1 MDHTPEGLKVRW
13 QVDDGCQAGSFEKPV
28 SIETAVAAAVAMSQ
42 PLYRFE
48 VVRLLR
54 ARSRVCAIDI
64 RAPISIPPFDNSAMD
79 GFAIHSSMIATGMGP
94 WVFDI
99 AGTVAAGDLP
109 PDHVDMSLALRIF
122 TGASMPKGFDT
133 VIRQEDCDVAGERLT
148 VHSRPRGSAN
158 VRHSGEDVASGM
170 LVVRKG
176 ELITPNKIALLAAL
190 GIGEVEVYA
199 PVRVGF
205 FTTGSELVEPGQQL
219 GHAQIFNSNKYF
231 LAASLTEPWVELID
245 FGQVRDDRKLIS
257 DMIAAVVARCDVLL
271 TTGGAS
277 AGREDHLAAALQEN
291 GGRFEIAKVAMRP
304 GKPLKMGR
312 LGNGIFGALPGNP
325 YAAAVTFNQIV
336 MPAIRRTA
344 GLASVHS
351 VAQVGVAAFT
361 YRKTAG
367 RSEFI
372 PISVAGSDSLGRP
385 RLQMLEKGSAGR
397 LFPLSVADGVAHL
410 PEDVIEIV
418 EGLPIPFFPLS

>member
-1 MDHTPEGLKVRW
+1 MDHTPEALEARW
-13 QVDDGCQAGSFEKPV
+13 QLDDCQAGSLEKPV
-28 SIETAVAAAVAMSQ
+28 GIETAIAAAVAMSR
-42 PLYRFE
+42 PLHRVE
-48 VVRLLR
+48 VVRLLQ
-54 ARSRVCAIDI
+54 ARSRVCSSDI

-79 GFAIHSSMIATGMGP
+79 GFAIHSSMIATGTGP

-99 AGTVAAGDLP
+99 AGTVAAGDRA
-109 PDHVDMSLALRIF
+109 PDDVDISLALRIF

-133 VIRQEDCDVAGERLT
+133 VIRQEDCDVAGDRLT
-148 VHSRPRGSAN
+148 VLSRPRGSAN
-158 VRHSGEDVASGM
+158 VRHSGEDVALGK
-170 LVVRKG
+170 LVVCKG

-190 GIGEVEVYA
+190 GVGELEVYA

-219 GHAQIFNSNKYF
+219 GNAQIFNSNKYF
-231 LAASLTEPWVELID
+231 LAASLAEPWVELID
-245 FGQVRDDRKLIS
+245 FGQIRDDKKLIS
-257 DMIAAVVARCDVLL
+257 AMIASAVARCDVLL

-277 AGREDHLAAALQEN
+277 AGREDHLAAAFREN
-291 GGRFEIAKVAMRP
+291 GGQFEITKVAMRP

-312 LGNGIFGALPGNP
+312 VGNVIFGALPGNP
-325 YAAAVTFNQIV
+325 YAAAVTFSRIV

-344 GLASVHS
+344 GLVSAHS

-372 PISVAGSDSLGRP
+372 PVSIAGADSLGRP
-385 RLQMLEKGSAGR
+385 RLQMLDKGSAGR

-418 EGLPIPFFPLS
+418 EGLPMPFYSLS